1 MSYDKNF
8 STFILDAVTRIEV
21 NLDELEERG
30 PIFTAGDQ
38 KNIDAVR
45 GVCLALRDI
54 LPRIRFFKKISL
66 SEDVDLIV
74 AEKKKGVENNG
85 LDGH

>member
-1 MSYDKNF
+1 MANQDF
-8 STFILDAVTRIEV
+8 STFILEAVARIEV

-30 PIFTAGDQ
+30 PIFTADDR

-45 GVCLALRDI
+45 GVCLGLREI

-66 SEDVDLIV
+66 SKDVDLIV
-74 AEKKKGVENNG
+74 VEKKKGVESNG
-85 LDGH
+85 FNGN